1 MHQYVLGSLR
11 RRLLVEP
18 DGTISINKPQ
28 AAAAFDRAKS
38 WIGSITP
45 TGVTGYQEEELRGV
59 WQASNAAFICNW
71 PYAFSL
77 GQANAKLKVKFDVVP
92 LPKGD
97 GDTRNADTLG
107 GWQLMVNKNL
117 ASNEAA
123 INFVQYMTSPELQ
136 KASAIER
143 SLLPTRPAVYDDP
156 DVLKATFL
164 PDGGFSLGVRT
175 IRWPQLLVRVY

>member
-11 RRLLVEP
+11 RRSLVEP

-97 GDTRNADTLG
+97 GDTHATL
-107 GWQLMVNKNL
+107 
-117 ASNEAA
+117 
-123 INFVQYMTSPELQ
+123 
-136 KASAIER
+136 
-143 SLLPTRPAVYDDP
+143 
-156 DVLKATFL
+156 
-164 PDGGFSLGVRT
+164 
-175 IRWPQLLVRVY
+175 